1 MQSVIV
7 QSKIDPDYFFKQA
20 CVSDPTKQKLSQL
33 DFQKMV
39 KKLYANV
46 TGIELVQVMR
56 HFDKGGKGYVTKN
69 EFLTTFNAEI
79 RESHS
84 NTGNQF
90 HHSVEDIIKP
100 LAKKIAD

>member
-1 MQSVIV
+1 
-7 QSKIDPDYFFKQA
+7 
-20 CVSDPTKQKLSQL
+20 
-33 DFQKMV
+33 MV

-69 EFLTTFNAEI
+69 EFLATFNAEI

-84 NTGNQF
+84 NTGN
-90 HHSVEDIIKP
+90 
-100 LAKKIAD
+100 